1 MARPLPFA
9 GEQAA
14 FDAALKLLA
23 DDAAFTAE
31 VGCRKMMVVLPAS
44 TTMDRQAQRALARDR
59 LAAVAEVLQRAQI
72 RLGIEFLGPLYF
84 RQSRADGPPVSPFIW
99 NMPDAL
105 ALAKDCGPNVGVILD
120 AWHWHHS
127 GSTPADILATDKSRI
142 VHLHVSDAK
151 ETPPADVRD
160 NQRLMPGEGIIDLM
174 GFFGALKKIGYA
186 DGISPEPLGRVPAEM
201 SPEDAARLALQT
213 TTAVMKKA
221 GVTLAG

>member
-1 MARPLPFA
+1 
-9 GEQAA
+9 
-14 FDAALKLLA
+14 
-23 DDAAFTAE
+23 
-31 VGCRKMMVVLPAS
+31 MMVVLPAS

-84 RQSRADGPPVSPFIW
+84 RQGRADGPPVSPFIW